1 MKFLKLKITRIIS
14 IVFLVLLVSLSLSA
28 TSLMNFPAFYHHNSQ
43 ERIITVLISM
53 VVLSVPVIYI
63 LKSLIFPNLI
73 CFKKVKN
80 IIFIVILFI
89 FLSATISISSN
100 YYWSVPE
107 TQDIKICFDADDA
120 TSNISIRELNHP
132 VTNQLYP
139 PDSFG
144 SSRYPFPIESG
155 ECINGTVMTFYRRI
169 MRFWNKPGISVVI
182 QGDPPDGRLFVSANE
197 IPSVLDFDNNS
208 EAGKNTIITIY
219 EGFDLGEKIEV
230 PWNQHWFLGIRVL
243 AVFISAAFLSL
254 FLFGLTEKIIGF
266 SSNNKNRNEIFSA
279 PFFKRIKFYKPQIY
293 KVLLGFTIVYFI
305 IFGILMVHTDG
316 QPDQSP
322 HRYFSIRFSETW
334 GIPEEDL
341 SNNRIITGK
350 PYLAYWIYG
359 AVYKIV
365 NIILPNNT
373 ISRIQLWRLVSV
385 FISTVTVYYLYKLA
399 TKATGNPYA
408 GVLAAFFLGNTMMF
422 VFISGG
428 ISYDNLMNLAG
439 MAAIYH
445 LVCLFKKEDFV
456 YNTAFIGIWVAVGS
470 LSKEQF
476 LLLTLIIFLAWL
488 FFVVRNFRN
497 IHPNFNRKNIVITL
511 IFLVAIGFFVGLY
524 GTNLIRYSRTT
535 PMCKQIIGED
545 RCNSFDYRWEFFNK
559 ISYPGLWFKRD
570 TFQNPINYIFD
581 FWSMLEIQS
590 TWGILSHNTF
600 MPKLST
606 ALHSVLIL
614 WSFLCL
620 TRYWNFH
627 DTVANVLIFVL
638 LGFVGYVFLFN
649 YKQDIEFNFH
659 HYGVTGRYMFPIIGA
674 LLTLMVYYL
683 LKIRSY
689 LVKRISIILAI
700 LINFYGGLGL
710 YLSRYSEV
718 FVHWRVY
725 FYK

>member
-1 MKFLKLKITRIIS
+1 
-14 IVFLVLLVSLSLSA
+14 
-28 TSLMNFPAFYHHNSQ
+28 
-43 ERIITVLISM
+43 
-53 VVLSVPVIYI
+53 
-63 LKSLIFPNLI
+63 
-73 CFKKVKN
+73 
-80 IIFIVILFI
+80 
-89 FLSATISISSN
+89 SN

-132 VTNQLYP
+132 VTNHLFP

-144 SSRYPFPIESG
+144 SSRYPFPIVSG
-155 ECINGTVMTFYRRI
+155 ECVNGNVMTFYRRI

-182 QGDPPDGRLFVSANE
+182 QGNPSEGRLYVSANE
-197 IPSVLDFDNNS
+197 IPSVVNFADDAETEVN
-208 EAGKNTIITIY
+208 KIISIY
-219 EGFDLGEKIEV
+219 EGFDQGKMIEV
-230 PWNQHWFLGIRVL
+230 PWNQQWFLGIRVL
-243 AVFISAAFLSL
+243 AVLVSAVFLSL
-254 FLFGLTEKIIGF
+254 FLFGLTEKIIEFKANKIFGNEKF
-266 SSNNKNRNEIFSA
+266 SV
-279 PFFKRIKFYKPQIY
+279 PFFKRLKFKKPQLY
-293 KVLLGFTIVYFI
+293 KVLLVFTIVYFI
-305 IFGILMVHTDG
+305 IFGVFMVYTDG

-341 SNNRIITGK
+341 TNNRIITGQ

-359 AVYKIV
+359 AVYKII
-365 NIILPNNT
+365 NAFLPNNAINNT
-373 ISRIQLWRLVSV
+373 QLWRLVSV
-385 FISTVTVYYLYKLA
+385 SISTLTIYFLYKLA
-399 TKATGNPYA
+399 AKTSGNPYA

-428 ISYDNLMNLAG
+428 ISYDNFMNLAG

-456 YNTAFIGIWVAVGS
+456 KNTALTGIWVVVGA

-488 FFVVRNFRN
+488 FFVIRNFRD
-497 IHPNFNRKNIVITL
+497 IHLNFSRKNIVFAI
-511 IFLVAIGFFVGLY
+511 IFIIAIGLFIGLY

-535 PMCKQIIGED
+535 PMCKQIKGEEH
-545 RCNSFDYRWEFFNK
+545 CNSFAYRWEYYNK
-559 ISYPGLWFKRD
+559 ISYPGLWFNRD
-570 TFQNPINYIFD
+570 TYQNPINYIFD

-600 MPKLST
+600 IPKLST

-620 TRYWNFH
+620 TRYWKYS
-627 DTVANVLIFVL
+627 DTIANVLILILLSFVS
-638 LGFVGYVFLFN
+638 YVFLFN
-649 YKQDIEFNFH
+649 YKQDIQFNFH
-659 HYGVTGRYMFPIIGA
+659 HYGVTGRYMFPVIGA

-683 LKIRSY
+683 LKIRSNV
-689 LVKRISIILAI
+689 VKRISIILAI